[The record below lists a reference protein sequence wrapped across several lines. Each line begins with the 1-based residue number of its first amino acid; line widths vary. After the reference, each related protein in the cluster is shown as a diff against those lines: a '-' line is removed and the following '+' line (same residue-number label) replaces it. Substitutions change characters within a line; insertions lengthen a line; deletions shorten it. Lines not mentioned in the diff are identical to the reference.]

1 MKNNNKN
8 ILINLFILYF
18 YYVWF
23 YILLF
28 VNINYYIYKRNKIF
42 NLIILIYNILSN
54 IYNIKKFKN
63 T

>member
-8 ILINLFILYF
+8 ILINLCILYLFFIL

-28 VNINYYIYKRNKIF
+28 ININYYIYKRNKIF
-42 NLIILIYNILSN
+42 NLIIINL
-54 IYNIKKFKN
+54 
-63 T
+63 